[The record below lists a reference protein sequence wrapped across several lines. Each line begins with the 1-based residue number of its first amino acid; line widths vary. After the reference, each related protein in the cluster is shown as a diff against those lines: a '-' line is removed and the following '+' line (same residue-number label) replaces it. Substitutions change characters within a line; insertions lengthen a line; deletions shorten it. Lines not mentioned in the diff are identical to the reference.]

1 MESTRQQKFARLIQR
16 DMSEI
21 FQRESTFLFDRVMI
35 TVTTVRVSPDLGVA
49 KIYLS
54 LLLSNDNGAT
64 LEKIKD
70 ATSKLRNLLG
80 KKIKNQVKKVP
91 EIYFYLDDSADYA
104 SKMDNLISG
113 LDIPEENKED
123 Q

>member
-1 MESTRQQKFARLIQR
+1 MESTRQQKFSRLIQR

-54 LLLSNDNGAT
+54 LLLSDDNEAT
-64 LEKIKD
+64 LEKIRE
-70 ATSKLRNLLG
+70 ASGKLRNLLG
-80 KKIKNQVKKVP
+80 KKIRNQVKKIP

-104 SKMDNLISG
+104 SKMDKIIKG
-113 LDIPEENKED
+113 LDIPEEEKGDE
-123 Q
+123 